1 MERTP
6 TPWEGQQGKTLT
18 QVNPAHRWEEDCAL
32 RTIFGLFFLTMEPLI
47 YDIVAAVTKGSAV
60 GIASNGSWKEGSAGS
75 RGTGN
80 GREPFTSCLHFNA
93 HAGNSLFI
101 ANVFIEHY

>member
-1 MERTP
+1 M
-6 TPWEGQQGKTLT
+6 QA
-18 QVNPAHRWEEDCAL
+18 NPARRREEACAL

-47 YDIVAAVTKGSAV
+47 YDIVAAVTLQLELHQGR
-60 GIASNGSWKEGSAGS
+60 AGERVARGA

-93 HAGNSLFI
+93 HPGYSLFI
-101 ANVFIEHY
+101 ANVFIDRY

>member
-1 MERTP
+1 MGVSAHAGRGAP
-6 TPWEGQQGKTLT
+6 QAKTLM
-18 QVNPAHRWEEDCAL
+18 QANRACHQEEDCAL

-47 YDIVAAVTKGSAV
+47 YDIVAAVTRQLELHQARV
-60 GIASNGSWKEGSAGS
+60 GERVAPVS

-93 HAGNSLFI
+93 HPGYSLFI